1 MYSHV
6 VLSAGDAVCDEAQE
20 SVSKEAALLDE
31 VLDPESVT
39 NVASVVALCLF
50 RRLAGVGTLS

>member
-1 MYSHV
+1 MF
-6 VLSAGDAVCDEAQE
+6 
-20 SVSKEAALLDE
+20 DE

-50 RRLAGVGTLS
+50 RRLAGVGDLSSIKLRLAEVRLRAARVDDK